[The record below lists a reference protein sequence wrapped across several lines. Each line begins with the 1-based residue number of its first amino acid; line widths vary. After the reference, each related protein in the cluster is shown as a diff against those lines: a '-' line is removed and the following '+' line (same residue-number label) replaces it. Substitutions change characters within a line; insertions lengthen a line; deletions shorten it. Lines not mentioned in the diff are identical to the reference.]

1 MSTRLNFREEKT
13 VAAISKRLVS
23 ELRPLVAAQVKARNK
38 VRDAHR
44 AMVDRKVSH
53 NVNNGSLTT

>member
-23 ELRPLVAAQVKARNK
+23 ELRPLVAAQVKARDTA
-38 VRDAHR
+38 RDAHR
-44 AMVDRKVSH
+44 AMVDRNVSH